1 MISGNISVTDY
12 LQAQR
17 LHRKSAAKW
26 LKILV
31 FLICAC
37 GTAMLI
43 VGYRQFGVLMLCAG
57 VGIFMSECLFAN
69 LYLPRFVKKNHA
81 QRKDL
86 ASQFTYSWDA
96 EYVEAKS
103 DTGSSRR
110 PWSHYAKLKE
120 DEHLFLLYHAD
131 NMFEMLPKSWFP
143 NSEKIQEFR
152 THAVSSIPRSA

>member
-1 MISGNISVTDY
+1 MISGNISTTDY

-26 LKILV
+26 VKNIA
-31 FLICAC
+31 FLACAC
-37 GTAMLI
+37 GAAMLI
-43 VGYRQFGVLMLCAG
+43 VGHRQFGVLTLCAG
-57 VGIFMSECLFAN
+57 AGVFISEYLFAN
-69 LYLPRFVKKNHA
+69 FYLPHFVKKNHA

-86 ASQFTYSWDA
+86 ASRFTYSWDA
-96 EYVEAKS
+96 QYVEAKS

-120 DEHLFLLYHAD
+120 DDHLFLLYHAD

-152 THAVSSIPRSA
+152 TQAVSSILHQA